1 MEPLETF
8 EVEAPYQSEADQYR
22 EILKDIISDMV
33 LAQSIGRIKVVIKPE
48 ESLFQMALVLRGGL
62 SPVKTTDFAAVNVG
76 ELGKNEV
83 VIKINNEKYLSK
95 LLKILWDKYG
105 RLNVRQPERKTVAV
119 KTENPMDK
127 ISDVENIVVDDP
139 KNTLQ
144 KRVVDLAVRAVPEG
158 FRVRYHSFKGS
169 NFIFVASE
177 DLMKQEW
184 IDEAYQILDE
194 LTNEEE
200 S

>member
-8 EVEAPYQSEADQYR
+8 VVEAPQQSESEQYR
-22 EILKDIISDMV
+22 QILKDVISDMV
-33 LAQSIGRIKVVIKPE
+33 LAQSIGRIKVVIRPD

-62 SPVKTTDFAAVNVG
+62 SPVKTSDFADVNVG
-76 ELGKNEV
+76 EFGKNEV
-83 VIKINNEKYLSK
+83 VIKINNEKYLSL

-127 ISDVENIVVDDP
+127 ISDIENIIVDDP
-139 KNTLQ
+139 RNTLK
-144 KRVVDLAVRAVPEG
+144 KRVVDMAVRVAPEG
-158 FRVRYHSFKGS
+158 FRVRYHSLKGD

-177 DLMKQEW
+177 DAMKQEW
-184 IDEAYQILDE
+184 IEEAHQMLDE
-194 LTNEEE
+194 LTYKEG
-200 S
+200 

>member
-8 EVEAPYQSEADQYR
+8 VVEAPQQSESEQYR
-22 EILKDIISDMV
+22 QILKDVISDMV
-33 LAQSIGRIKVVIKPE
+33 LAQSIGRIKVVIRPD

-62 SPVKTTDFAAVNVG
+62 SPVKTSDFADVNVG
-76 ELGKNEV
+76 EFGKNEV
-83 VIKINNEKYLSK
+83 VIKINNEKYLSQ

-127 ISDVENIVVDDP
+127 ISDIEYIIVDDP
-139 KNTLQ
+139 RNTLK
-144 KRVVDLAVRAVPEG
+144 KRVVDMAVRVAPEG
-158 FRVRYHSFKGS
+158 FRVRYHSLKGD

-177 DLMKQEW
+177 DAMKQEW
-184 IDEAYQILDE
+184 IEEAHQMLDE
-194 LTNEEE
+194 LTDKED
-200 S
+200 